1 MNINTEKDFLYKKC
15 LTPDCGVPIKQ
26 VELHTENPDPKIFK
40 DDDLTKRMLKEWKE
54 SKNKPDLATNV
65 KASPVRAPKPRREQK
80 IKISESESVED
91 AISVSSEDN
100 SEALQKKID
109 DLERRLAESQANEK
123 ALNRQLSEALKSRDS
138 AKKDEEKAKKELAA
152 VKEEL
157 KVQKST
163 LTANAKTLSIENN
176 KLKRGYE
183 RLQNENAAAMIN
195 RDEDLC
201 KLVHKESWA
210 YREFVSCINQHY
222 FPDSEE
228 LPVIYGLL
236 SNRIDQ
242 ASDLLKRGA
251 KSPIIHVELE
261 ELLNSTVMPN
271 VDHLV
276 FEGQI
281 VQSKRETIE
290 NLKEDEAAAA
300 ASASSSENPK
310 TGKKEHAMEFINKIV
325 LETVAKYPNKT
336 SQDQVFKYFLKLK
349 KENNNS
355 LKGLTYDF
363 MYNKICSM
371 IESGKYFFHNDIN
384 FCFFITKRKL
394 IFLSYFRWSS

>member
-54 SKNKPDLATNV
+54 SKNNKLDQATNA
-65 KASPVRAPKPRREQK
+65 KASPVRAPKPRREQR
-80 IKISESESVED
+80 IKVSESESVED

-100 SEALQKKID
+100 SEALQRKID
-109 DLERRLAESQANEK
+109 DLERKLAESQANEK

-138 AKKDEEKAKKELAA
+138 AKKDEEKAKKELAS

-163 LTANAKTLSIENN
+163 SNANAKTHSIEISR
-176 KLKRGYE
+176 LKRSNE

-201 KLVHKESWA
+201 KLVHKEAWA

-228 LPVIYGLL
+228 LPVIYGRL
-236 SNRIDQ
+236 SDRIDQ

-271 VDHLV
+271 VESLV

-290 NLKEDEAAAA
+290 KLKENEAAASA
-300 ASASSSENPK
+300 SESASESASASSSENPK
-310 TGKKEHAMEFINKIV
+310 AGKKENAMEFLHKIV

-336 SQDQVFKYFLKLK
+336 SQDEVFKYFLKLK

-371 IESGKYFFHNDIN
+371 IECGK
-384 FCFFITKRKL
+384 
-394 IFLSYFRWSS
+394 